1 MARVVQVLT
10 RQSLGLPPLPST
22 PVPAPVRKPGILGRA
37 MSTPLPLH
45 PGLAVPGPSTL
56 SRRVLDTLEKIHE
69 DRAWTHPV
77 PVESSGPTL
86 PISGAVSL
94 AQLSSSTD
102 GRTQRRRLAKRVLG
116 EKKLRA
122 VEAKQK
128 KAAKRRHLHTARLR
142 ASVGERSILET
153 IDIGSDS
160 QEDYAKRLLSFW
172 GFAARWKISLSQPT
186 QYDAAAVDWADFQY
200 LDGEGPDH
208 GERLRAALE
217 RWSISALR
225 TGCLGL
231 PRFKRVLKSWKK
243 NHPKKSR
250 LPMPEEFS
258 WAITGWLGHVVG
270 YESAL
275 YHACL
280 FASYL
285 RPGALLGL
293 YATSVVPPTEELGVA
308 SHYVLIVSPFEKEVS
323 TKTGYFDETVVMDGT
338 FCPCMGELVHRHAL
352 RRLAGAAG
360 DEDVGLW
367 NLNAKDFL
375 VDWRAA
381 AVALR
386 LSDMETP
393 YQARHGA
400 ASRDYLGKVRTA
412 VEIQLRLMH
421 STTSSLRTY
430 NKPGRIQKLV
440 NDAPKAVIEY
450 AGRIKA
456 GFRDFILD
464 GSFPAPPSPAPPRG
478 LKRKSLVS

>member
-1 MARVVQVLT
+1 MWFYLCPKAELLVSHCSESCKEPVLKFVPLLFKLCTAGCRRRSTGPTACRGCGSAPRSRLRRRRALARPLANHRRPVPGLALHYPSEMARVVQVLT

-69 DRAWTHPV
+69 DRARTHPV

-102 GRTQRRRLAKRVLG
+102 GRKQRRRLAQRVLG

-153 IDIGSDS
+153 VDIGSDS

-186 QYDAAAVDWADFQY
+186 QYDAAAVDWADFRY

-225 TGCLGL
+225 TGCLSL

-308 SHYVLIVSPFEKEVS
+308 SHYVLVVSPFEKEVS
-323 TKTGYFDETVVMDGT
+323 TKTGYFD
-338 FCPCMGELVHRHAL
+338 
-352 RRLAGAAG
+352 
-360 DEDVGLW
+360 
-367 NLNAKDFL
+367 
-375 VDWRAA
+375 
-381 AVALR
+381 
-386 LSDMETP
+386 
-393 YQARHGA
+393 
-400 ASRDYLGKVRTA
+400 
-412 VEIQLRLMH
+412 
-421 STTSSLRTY
+421 
-430 NKPGRIQKLV
+430 
-440 NDAPKAVIEY
+440 
-450 AGRIKA
+450 
-456 GFRDFILD
+456 
-464 GSFPAPPSPAPPRG
+464 
-478 LKRKSLVS
+478 